1 MYCSPECQ
9 TKDQCHS
16 LECCVRNAKPN
27 LITSSEFLMT
37 LGSIKAAGGEDELM
51 ALVDNAETRNLF
63 DFDWSNPD
71 DPLYEKNLLL
81 VVNGLSKTAGS
92 FMSFGSFM
100 LKYYEPLV
108 DKSRSSAKIKFLKKF
123 IKNQSTIY
131 LTNGYSLKEFN
142 REKVAPGLAC
152 QQYDK
157 RVGSGLFLFSSL
169 LNHSCYSNVTRVTVE
184 NKLVL
189 VVARPIKAGEQIF
202 ISYGFSSWRLPLKER
217 RHFMK
222 PHKFKCD
229 CVACTNDYPQ
239 MLQLAKTDPKFIEP
253 CFHLIAHQKAIAQF
267 KKNCNYITK
276 NTKNQPCYEISILI
290 QNNSHLLHGLARD
303 SYDDIGVDM

>member
-1 MYCSPECQ
+1 M
-9 TKDQCHS
+9 KDQYHP
-16 LECCVRNAKPN
+16 LECCVKAAMPN
-27 LITSSEFLMT
+27 RLIVSEFLMT
-37 LGSIKAAGGEDELM
+37 LGSVKAAGGEDKLM
-51 ALVDNAETRNLF
+51 ALVDNEETRTLF

-81 VVNGLSKTAGS
+81 AVNGLSKASTP
-92 FMSFGSFM
+92 FMTFGTDI
-100 LKYYEPLV
+100 LKHFKPIA
-108 DKSRSSAKIKFLKKF
+108 DKPRSPDQIQFLLKF

-131 LTNGYSLKEFN
+131 LTNAYEMKKFE
-142 REKVAPGLAC
+142 REKVGPGRARQL
-152 QQYDK
+152 YDK
-157 RVGSGLFLFSSL
+157 PVGSGLFLFSSL

-202 ISYGFSSWRLPLKER
+202 ISYGFSSWNLPLKDR
-217 RHFMK
+217 QQMMK

-229 CVACTNDYPQ
+229 CVACVNDYPQ
-239 MLQLAKTDPKFIEP
+239 MLQLTKKDRKFIEP
-253 CFHLIAHQKAIAQF
+253 RFQLIRHQQAIAQF

-303 SYDDIGVDM
+303 SYDDIGVDV